1 MIQSEH
7 QIDNVKILKIAQ
19 VSASLDHRLGGPVKV
34 VMHASRLLAEIC
46 EHTLIVF
53 GAVHSSTTPHISV
66 PTFRQ
71 NRYGLFFGR
80 LNTYT
85 RTKIRTSDILLVHGF
100 YLYST
105 LVAIVH
111 AKNSR
116 IFVMPHGSLEQYQN
130 RYGRFRKI
138 IFDILFRT
146 LALSRNIAFVVG
158 SSDEIV
164 GVRNKFKKYP
174 VHVLGLGIEEIPEE
188 YLRRNGL
195 QESIR
200 LLSFSRI
207 TEKKRIDLSIEAVR
221 VLREGG
227 VDARLT
233 IAGVGSN
240 RLVRELSKLV
250 KHYNLDSVVNFTGFV
265 DGKDKDNVY
274 MNSDIFL
281 LPSENEN
288 FAVAV
293 AESIARQVPVVVS
306 NRVAMHQFVE
316 RHRTGVVIEK
326 LEVNSLVKAI
336 NEVIS
341 NHHIYWQSCLNSR
354 HLLFWNN
361 VFEEWKRILLTTE
374 ELKK

>member
-1 MIQSEH
+1 MIKSEH
-7 QIDNVKILKIAQ
+7 QIDNVKTLKLIQ
-19 VSASLDHRLGGPVKV
+19 VSTSLDNRLGGPVEV
-34 VMHASRLLAEIC
+34 VKHASRLLDEIC
-46 EHTLIVF
+46 EHKLIVF
-53 GAVHSSTTPHISV
+53 GAVHSSTGTNISV

-80 LNTYT
+80 LNTSI
-85 RTKIRTSDILLVHGF
+85 RTTIRTSDILLVHGF

-105 LVAIVH
+105 LVTIAH

-146 LALSRNIAFVVG
+146 LALSRNVAFVVG

-188 YLRRNGL
+188 YLRKNGL

-207 TEKKRIDLSIEAVR
+207 TEKKRIDLCIEAVR

-227 VDARLT
+227 IDARLT

-240 RLVRELSKLV
+240 RLVRELSELV
-250 KHYNLDSVVNFTGFV
+250 KHYNLDSVVNFIGFV
-265 DGKDKDNVY
+265 DGEDKDNVY

-341 NHHIYWQSCLNSR
+341 SHHIYWQSCLNSR
-354 HLLFWNN
+354 HLLFWGN

-374 ELKK
+374 EVKK